1 MSDEAST
8 DPTPGG
14 PDPLLSVRCRR
25 EHHVAAVHHGSA
37 GLVFEAVT
45 GPSPHLWLD
54 FSNSEARNAPSPDA
68 YVDLLEPTEW
78 GVDEVAAWCPCGPW
92 TLSRSLLK
100 RQVAA
105 SKGTVHLP

>member
-1 MSDEAST
+1 MSDEASELPPRGT
-8 DPTPGG
+8 
-14 PDPLLSVRCRR
+14 DPLLNVRCRR
-25 EHHVAAVHHGSA
+25 DHHVAAVHDGSA
-37 GLVFEAVT
+37 GLVFEAAT

-54 FSNSEARNAPSPDA
+54 FSNSEARHAPSPDA

-105 SKGTVHLP
+105 GKGTVRLP